1 MGRISVFFCACGL
14 GFIMNDFFL
23 ASNRT
28 VTIHGI
34 EIKQISVKDFD
45 LWCQSAEPI
54 KQFLEDT
61 EYSNENLQDLF
72 VQHAGDVLKSLAL
85 IMDRTPDLLLDL
97 ATKQD
102 VFLQFVWAMLQI
114 NEPYFKPEKHKKTN
128 AKDDSTWFDSFQV
141 LISAGHTHSEIMN
154 MSYGAFLQYLKSV
167 TKDQKHQVQRLRF
180 AQHADAKAFKKYA
193 SD

>member
-1 MGRISVFFCACGL
+1 MPVIL
-14 GFIMNDFFL
+14 DFIMNDFFL

-34 EIKQISVKDFD
+34 EIKQITIKEFD

-54 KQFLEDT
+54 KQFLEDKD
-61 EYSNENLQDLF
+61 YSNEILQELF
-72 VQHAGDVLKSLAL
+72 VKRTGDVLKSLAL
-85 IMDRTPDLLLDL
+85 IVNRTPDLLLDL
-97 ATKQD
+97 AKKQD
-102 VFLQFVWAMLQI
+102 VFIQIISAMLQI
-114 NEPYFKPEKHKKTN
+114 NEPYFKPEKQKKTN
-128 AKDDSTWFDSFQV
+128 VKDNSTWFDSFQV

-167 TKDQKHQVQRLRF
+167 IKDQKHQVQRLRF

-193 SD
+193 SG

>member
-1 MGRISVFFCACGL
+1 
-14 GFIMNDFFL
+14 MNDFFL

-34 EIKQISVKDFD
+34 EIKQITVKDFD

-54 KQFLEDT
+54 KQFLEDKD
-61 EYSNENLQDLF
+61 YSNEILQDLF
-72 VQHAGDVLKSLAL
+72 IQHPSDVLKSLAL
-85 IMDRTPDLLLDL
+85 IADRTPDLLLDL
-97 ATKQD
+97 AKKQD
-102 VFLQFVWAMLQI
+102 IFMQIISAMLQI
-114 NEPYFKPEKHKKTN
+114 NEPYFKPEKQKKTATKTA

-167 TKDQKHQVQRLRF
+167 IKDQKHQVQRLRF
-180 AQHADAKAFKKYA
+180 AQHADAKVFKKYA
-193 SD
+193 SDC